1 MLMEKERQEIVDY
14 GKKMSSAG
22 LSKGTSGNISAYDPV
37 CGYMAIS
44 PSGLDYFETNAE
56 DIVIL
61 DLDGNIVEGNRKPSS
76 EHALH
81 ATIYKLH
88 PDARGVVHAH
98 STYCTT
104 FACLKKPI
112 EAVHYLLA
120 GAQTYRIPCADY
132 ATYGTEELAEKVRQV
147 KGNGLAMLLA
157 NHGMVA
163 FGPSLSKAFN
173 VAENVEWVAEI
184 QWRTM
189 CVGNPAVLSKE
200 EIDVVVES
208 FKTYGQVEEGTTGK
222 GGY

>member
-44 PSGLDYFETNAE
+44 PSGLDYLEPAAE

-61 DLDGNIVEGNRKPSS
+61 DLDGNLIEGSRKPSS

-104 FACLKKPI
+104 FACLKQPI

-120 GAQTYRIPCADY
+120 GAQTFRVPCADY
-132 ATYGTEELAEKVRQV
+132 ATYGTEELAEKVSEATRE
-147 KGNGLAMLLA
+147 GLADHLYRK
-157 NHGMVA
+157 
-163 FGPSLSKAFN
+163 PS
-173 VAENVEWVAEI
+173 
-184 QWRTM
+184 T
-189 CVGNPAVLSKE
+189 
-200 EIDVVVES
+200 
-208 FKTYGQVEEGTTGK
+208 
-222 GGY
+222 

>member
-44 PSGLDYFETNAE
+44 PSGLDYFETAAE

-61 DLDGNIVEGNRKPSS
+61 DLNGNLIEGSRKPSS

-104 FACLKKPI
+104 FACLKQPI

-120 GAQTYRIPCADY
+120 GAQTSCVPCADY
-132 ATYGTEELAEKVRQV
+132 ATYGTYVPGFSGLHGILSPGLKSDILRGNFPLLKTASQV
-147 KGNGLAMLLA
+147 
-157 NHGMVA
+157 
-163 FGPSLSKAFN
+163 P
-173 VAENVEWVAEI
+173 
-184 QWRTM
+184 
-189 CVGNPAVLSKE
+189 
-200 EIDVVVES
+200 
-208 FKTYGQVEEGTTGK
+208 
-222 GGY
+222 